1 MSDYLSL
8 AELLAGVENAD
19 HVVNNTAHDDDT
31 ITIATGIDWFK
42 FNSNVVSNIYAS
54 GNSWVGIGANSE
66 SNCIKVNRRDTK
78 LWDLWT
84 ETGNIGDTK
93 KFRYYR
99 WRWSGYSYY
108 SSTSDNTKLVWDC
121 VLFDNGTIYLNIIR
135 WPTSYADG
143 ANSLEATSSCA
154 YSPSSTTL
162 QFTFT
167 RGDDNGTNWTVQN
180 GLIEP
185 EYSRTLYLYS
195 DQQNFVYSYSRVDQG
210 MTKIL
215 GLTKDKLTAQNFI
228 DHGTTEKASWSVIK
242 LHRSHPRILKWKDG
256 NIEQNIYAILSGTP
270 VPQLIQFVADLSSIT
285 IKGIKAIT
293 SVYEGNVSVS
303 YSYDNSSWTDFSNM
317 ATFLQ
322 TDVAA
327 LYKGLTAEKKI
338 YFKIKLIDAQASF
351 TNLVMEYVN

>member
-1 MSDYLSL
+1 
-8 AELLAGVENAD
+8 
-19 HVVNNTAHDDDT
+19 
-31 ITIATGIDWFK
+31 
-42 FNSNVVSNIYAS
+42 
-54 GNSWVGIGANSE
+54 
-66 SNCIKVNRRDTK
+66 
-78 LWDLWT
+78 
-84 ETGNIGDTK
+84 
-93 KFRYYR
+93 
-99 WRWSGYSYY
+99 
-108 SSTSDNTKLVWDC
+108 

-195 DQQNFVYSYSRVDQG
+195 DQQNFVYSYSSVDQG

-215 GLTKDKLTAQNFI
+215 DLTKDKLTAQNFI

-242 LHRSHPRILKWKDG
+242 LHLSHPRILKWKDG